1 MYLASW
7 PYNKENIYQFNYGP
21 SVLMKNKT
29 VAVKSIRFSNLNLDS
44 SATMKVKF
52 IINVKWPQFCGL
64 VYDVPE
70 NEWTVDLSGDYSGGN
85 KKIILQKL
93 VQAANDSLQGFI
105 NKVKLYL
112 GVVFDRIDPPRP
124 AGDKEA
130 FVNKAASL
138 FYGLYFYI
146 TENGMRYQCNLP
158 AHFDVYTGLN
168 VRNYI
173 NLTLEIDEYSYKYIS
188 GAQYSDISEIT
199 MRYDYLSQQ
208 NPTILNL
215 YQAIVG
221 LSAANSLRVYGNNV
235 SALWVSNGLTFVIQ
249 ETSIDIWPI
258 YQNIDKIIVMS
269 DFSLTDSSVILIGDK
284 YSEVN
289 ILDSFV
295 PDRLINDIYIYK
307 PNPTYKKKIES
318 LKSSFTLKFYK
329 YNGKELNE
337 VFFSSVDIELI

>member
-1 MYLASW
+1 
-7 PYNKENIYQFNYGP
+7 
-21 SVLMKNKT
+21 
-29 VAVKSIRFSNLNLDS
+29 
-44 SATMKVKF
+44 
-52 IINVKWPQFCGL
+52 
-64 VYDVPE
+64 
-70 NEWTVDLSGDYSGGN
+70 
-85 KKIILQKL
+85 
-93 VQAANDSLQGFI
+93 
-105 NKVKLYL
+105 
-112 GVVFDRIDPPRP
+112 
-124 AGDKEA
+124 
-130 FVNKAASL
+130 
-138 FYGLYFYI
+138 
-146 TENGMRYQCNLP
+146 
-158 AHFDVYTGLN
+158 
-168 VRNYI
+168 
-173 NLTLEIDEYSYKYIS
+173 
-188 GAQYSDISEIT
+188 